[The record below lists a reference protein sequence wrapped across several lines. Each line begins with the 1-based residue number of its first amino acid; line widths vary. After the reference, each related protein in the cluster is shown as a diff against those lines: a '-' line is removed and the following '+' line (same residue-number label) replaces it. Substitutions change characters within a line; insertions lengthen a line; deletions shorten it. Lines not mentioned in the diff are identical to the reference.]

1 MDMSHVKQYTF
12 MKKFIVMAL
21 MPALWTVLG
30 AAKGDDC
37 ITKDGYCKGIRLCG
51 RVKVV
56 ESFPD
61 FKVKVVESF
70 PDLKVKAV
78 ESFPD
83 SPGKWKFVDSSP
95 DFKIKFVES
104 GADFTIKFVDGFP
117 CVSRPCSD

>member
-56 ESFPD
+56 ES
-61 FKVKVVESF
+61 
-70 PDLKVKAV
+70 
-78 ESFPD
+78 
-83 SPGKWKFVDSSP
+83 SP

-104 GADFTIKFVDGFP
+104 GADFTIKFVDSFP